1 MRLIALCVLVGW
13 LTLSANAQIRDGE
26 DRCDASNFA
35 CRAEVLQAL
44 KSCEQNYQIG
54 GDWLNPTYNDLRCRH
69 LWEKWFE
76 DLLRL
81 AAHPNEQDR
90 NRKRE
95 HGAAARCVVEMKR
108 VGEPRAMQFS
118 DSVAH
123 HMNGWHDAVTFYG
136 DPSIHYI

>member
-13 LTLSANAQIRDGE
+13 LTLSANAQTRDGE
-26 DRCDASNFA
+26 DRCDAYNFA

-44 KSCEQNYQIG
+44 KSCEQNYRIG

-95 HGAAARCVVEMKR
+95 HGAAAR
-108 VGEPRAMQFS
+108 
-118 DSVAH
+118 
-123 HMNGWHDAVTFYG
+123 
-136 DPSIHYI
+136 